1 MMWNECK
8 DLQDYIV
15 KTRRELHQIPEL
27 GLILPETAA
36 YVTKVLDELEIPY
49 VKSQKDSS
57 IVATIQGGKPGK
69 TIALRADMDALPI
82 REDTGVCYASKH

>member
-36 YVTKVLDELEIPY
+36 YVTKVLDELGIP
-49 VKSQKDSS
+49 
-57 IVATIQGGKPGK
+57 
-69 TIALRADMDALPI
+69 
-82 REDTGVCYASKH
+82 